1 MTEVEV
7 DEMSGLC
14 CESALFINRTCSSLT
29 VCNKT
34 TEISSHNA
42 VPGSSLSRIKLR
54 RGEQKEVR
62 NGQGELHLFL
72 DILRN
77 VLANVREEVKV
88 HRSHD

>member
-1 MTEVEV
+1 MKCRVSV
-7 DEMSGLC
+7 ANQL
-14 CESALFINRTCSSLT
+14 CSSTALVLLFT
-29 VCNKT
+29 VCNET

-62 NGQGELHLFL
+62 DGQGELHLFL